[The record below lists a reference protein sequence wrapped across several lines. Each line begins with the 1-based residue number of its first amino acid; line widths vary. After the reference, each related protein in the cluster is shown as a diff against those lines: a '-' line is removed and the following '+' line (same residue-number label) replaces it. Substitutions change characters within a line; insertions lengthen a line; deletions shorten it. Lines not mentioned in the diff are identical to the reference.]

1 MPRHLILL
9 GIATLFCLWVVGQ
22 PDSALADARA
32 KVASLQAAVA
42 DLSASSQQHMER
54 QLVKLI
60 EGLPLEEADKNL
72 WIDRIRN
79 GEMSQELADEV
90 REKITGLGE
99 EDERAQTNRA
109 RYLTELSMIVKR
121 WRLSSQ
127 SSNFRSAKR

>member
-1 MPRHLILL
+1 M
-9 GIATLFCLWVVGQ
+9 
-22 PDSALADARA
+22 A
-32 KVASLQAAVA
+32 KKETQE
-42 DLSASSQQHMER
+42 ER

-109 RYLTELSMIVKR
+109 RYLTELSMLVKR

-127 SSNFRSAKR
+127 SSHFRSAKR